1 MERLIFCWYCM
12 SYHDQTHYCTT
23 LKIWR
28 KIDYGNCI
36 VFSGPDRDSVD
47 RYKDDFSIEHKVKI
61 SLFRSKSN
69 LNQLEKSN
77 AEEWTHQQRVKQDEK
92 EATEYFENHRSR
104 FEEMTHQDSV
114 EYLRNQNFRNEM
126 FRRYVEIKVSN
137 LQQEMQKMKEAEKW
151 FKENLNMKYHWNK
164 QEKYNEILK
173 QNFRDSVQKKL
184 VEMLDRQYNI

>member
-1 MERLIFCWYCM
+1 M

-28 KIDYGNCI
+28 KIDLGNLI

-47 RYKDDFSIEHKVKI
+47 RYKDDFSIEHQIKYT
-61 SLFRSKSN
+61 LFRSKSH
-69 LNQLEKSN
+69 LNQSEKST
-77 AEEWTHQQRVKQDEK
+77 AEEWKHQQRIQRDEK
-92 EATEYFENHRSR
+92 EATAYFEKHISR
-104 FEEMTHQDSV
+104 FEGMTSRDSF
-114 EYLRNQNFRNEM
+114 EYLRNQNLRNEV
-126 FRRYVEIKVSN
+126 RRKVEIKVSN
-137 LQQEMQKMKEAEKW
+137 LQQEMQNMKEAEKW
-151 FKENLNMKYHWNK
+151 FKENLNIKYHWNK